1 MEPHRE
7 LDLSVCVVSY
17 NAREPLERCLA
28 SLRTGKGGPSLEIC
42 VVDNHSRDGSA
53 DRVAGRF
60 PAVRLIRNGHN
71 LGFARAAN
79 QAMQGARGRYLLL
92 CNPDVVV
99 PAGTLEA
106 LFRIMEASPR
116 TGLLGCRQ
124 TTPDGKTL
132 GSCGRFPG
140 TATILLRSLA
150 LDKILRRS
158 NRLRRRFELD
168 YFVFPET
175 AGPVDCVIGAFVLAR
190 RTAVEDVGGLDEDFF
205 LYGEDLDWCLRMRQH
220 GWEVAYTPEVCVVH
234 EQGASAGSNPVRSLW
249 LFHVAMYKFYRK
261 HQRQGI
267 PFPLRWAVPAGI
279 AGKLLLSLAR
289 HAAGTRPGQSIYR
302 TTRNPEEPLAAFASH
317 GYLDS
322 EWLRSGVSRDTGSRK
337 KQIRSVPAN
346 GKGRDEKRRE
356 DRS

>member
-1 MEPHRE
+1 
-7 LDLSVCVVSY
+7 
-17 NAREPLERCLA
+17 
-28 SLRTGKGGPSLEIC
+28 
-42 VVDNHSRDGSA
+42 VVDNRSMDRSA
-53 DRVAGRF
+53 DRVAERF
-60 PAVRLIRNGHN
+60 PGVRLIRNDRN

-79 QAMQGARGRYLLL
+79 QAMREARGRYFLL

-99 PAGTLEA
+99 PAGSLEA
-106 LFRIMEASPR
+106 LFRTMEASPR

-124 TTPDGKTL
+124 ITPGGKTL

-158 NRLRRRFELD
+158 DRLRLRFELD

-175 AGPVDCVIGAFVLAR
+175 AGPVDCVIGAFLLAR
-190 RTAVEDVGGLDEDFF
+190 RTAVDEVGGLDEEFF
-205 LYGEDLDWCLRMRQH
+205 LYGEDLDWCLRMRQQ

-302 TTRNPEEPLAAFASH
+302 TTRNPGIPPEAFAGEERPGSDRS
-317 GYLDS
+317 GTRARLDS
-322 EWLRSGVSRDTGSRK
+322 GSR
-337 KQIRSVPAN
+337 RTPALPVPVN
-346 GKGRDEKRRE
+346 EKGRGRE
-356 DRS
+356 GRKGRS